1 MSQNSSS
8 SPGVEARANWR
19 MALPFILF
27 VALAGLFYVGL
38 FSGDPSKLPS
48 ALIGKK
54 VPAFVLP
61 PLEGLVRI
69 GVPVAGISNG
79 DLEKGSVSI
88 VNIWAS
94 WCVPC
99 RAEHPFLVQ
108 LAEQSKA
115 PLFGINYK
123 DGTAG
128 ARRFLGRYGNP
139 FVAVGVDAK
148 GAAAIDWG
156 VYGIPET
163 FIVGGDGTILYKH
176 VGPIDAGTIKKT
188 LLPVIEKARAGQ

>member
-1 MSQNSSS
+1 MSESTSGDLEKLPRSS
-8 SPGVEARANWR
+8 WR
-19 MALPFILF
+19 MALPFVLF
-27 VALAGLFYVGL
+27 MALTALFYVGL

-54 VPAFVLP
+54 VPAFDLP
-61 PLEGLVRI
+61 PLESLVRN
-69 GVPVAGISNG
+69 GVKVAGMSNN
-79 DLEKGSVSI
+79 DLAKGRISI
-88 VNIWAS
+88 VNVWAS
-94 WCVPC
+94 WCIPC

-108 LAEQSKA
+108 LAEQSKS

-123 DGTAG
+123 DSTAG

-148 GAAAIDWG
+148 GSTAIDWG

-176 VGPIDAGTIKKT
+176 VGPIDAGIIKKT
-188 LLPVIEKARAGQ
+188 LMPVIEKARSGS

>member
-1 MSQNSSS
+1 MSESTSGKLETQSRST
-8 SPGVEARANWR
+8 WR
-19 MALPFILF
+19 MAVPLVLF
-27 VALAGLFYVGL
+27 MGLTGLFYVGL

-54 VPAFVLP
+54 VPAFNLP
-61 PLEGLVRI
+61 PLDGLVRK
-69 GVPVAGISNG
+69 GVKVEGISSS
-79 DLEKGSVSI
+79 DLAMRRISI
-88 VNIWAS
+88 VNVWAS
-94 WCVPC
+94 WCIPC

-148 GAAAIDWG
+148 GATAIDWG

-176 VGPIDAGTIKKT
+176 VGPIDAGVIKKT
-188 LLPVIEKARAGQ
+188 LLPVIEKARSGS

>member
-1 MSQNSSS
+1 MSESTSGNLETQSHST
-8 SPGVEARANWR
+8 WR
-19 MALPFILF
+19 MALPLVLF
-27 VALAGLFYVGL
+27 MALTGLFYVGL

-54 VPAFVLP
+54 VPAFDLP
-61 PLEGLVRI
+61 PLEGLVRN
-69 GVPVAGISNG
+69 GVKIAGISSN
-79 DLEKGSVSI
+79 DLAKGRISI

-94 WCVPC
+94 WCIPC

-148 GAAAIDWG
+148 GATAIDWG

-176 VGPIDAGTIKKT
+176 VGPIDAGVIKKT
-188 LLPVIEKARAGQ
+188 LLPVIEKARSGS